1 MEELPASPPRCS
13 HSPFPQVV
21 SDDGFVETLA
31 FVEELGDVFR
41 SVLEQ
46 VVLQQELDSLQSQ
59 KKKVPQCRM
68 STRIKCFSN
77 NLELRTL
84 KKNVHRS
91 VLTEENSAGP
101 G

>member
-59 KKKVPQCRM
+59 KKKVPQC
-68 STRIKCFSN
+68 FSN